1 MRCPTGRSGF
11 TLIELIVAVGIISV
25 VIGLTLPAVQSARES
40 ARRSAC
46 QSNLHQIG
54 LAINGYHQDFG
65 CFPIGIT
72 THPIRPIVTT
82 KPQAPEYKPPDYYYG
97 YYSHHSRLLPYL
109 DQAAHYNAINFSTGT
124 TPKIPRP
131 YLAAINTANQT
142 VIDMRVALFLCPSDG
157 GPLDASGAN
166 YRGNVGVGPTHG
178 TSIMHPDSN
187 NGLIPQTGLV
197 RAASVQ
203 DGLSHTAAFGERL
216 RGSGLAGAPAPD
228 RDFWWSRGYVSTA
241 DDQLKMCQI
250 VARRDAK
257 GVYPDAGR
265 YWFWFGR
272 EQTLY
277 CHGQTPNG
285 PVPDCLELSVTTA
298 PGMATARSGHP
309 GGVNALMGDGS
320 CRWVSS
326 SINLAVWRALGTR
339 SGGELV
345 D

>member
-1 MRCPTGRSGF
+1 MRYPAGRPGF
-11 TLIELIVAVGIISV
+11 TLIEMMVVVGIISI

-46 QSNLHQIG
+46 QSNLRQIG
-54 LAINGYHQDFG
+54 LAVHGYHQDFG

-72 THPIRPIVTT
+72 TKPIGTPRP
-82 KPQAPEYKPPDYYYG
+82 QSGPPYYHG
-97 YYSHHSRLLPYL
+97 FYSHHSRLLPYL
-109 DQAAHYNAINFSTGT
+109 DQTPFYNAINFSSGT
-124 TPKIPRP
+124 SPKVVSPDV
-131 YLAAINTANQT
+131 AAANAANQT
-142 VIDMRVALFLCPSDG
+142 AINMRIALFLCPSDG
-157 GPLDASGAN
+157 GLLDESGVN
-166 YRGNVGVGPTHG
+166 YRCNVGVGPWHG

-203 DGLSHTAAFGERL
+203 DGMSHTAAFGERL
-216 RGSGLAGAPAPD
+216 RGSGLAGIPAPD
-228 RDFWWSRGYVSTA
+228 RDFWWSHGYVSTA

-250 VARRDAK
+250 VARPDAK
-257 GVYPDAGR
+257 DVYADAGR

-326 SINLAVWRALGTR
+326 SISLAVWRALGTR